1 MITLFLR
8 GKLFPTASSLAE
20 VSVPRQP
27 LNTYTGLKIFIRYAG
42 NILEYQ
48 DYLLPFQLLTC

>member
-20 VSVPRQP
+20 VGVPWQP
-27 LNTYTGLKIFIRYAG
+27 LNTSLKIFMRYAG
-42 NILEYQ
+42 NILECK
-48 DYLLPFQLLTC
+48 DYPLPFQLLTC